1 MSNAVSLPGIA
12 PTPIPLREVFPWAL
26 FGALLLLALYF
37 VGSEQGAT
45 SLFSG
50 MYVHEF
56 LHDGRHLLGFP
67 CH

>member
-1 MSNAVSLPGIA
+1 MSATTYVTDTA
-12 PTPIPLREVFPWAL
+12 ATPIPVREVLPWAI

-37 VGSEQGAT
+37 VGVEEGAT
-45 SLFSG
+45 SFVRG